1 MMAGKQGANTMPNRE
16 HERTKPESAK
26 QETVTHSAEEE
37 ALMRAFRRGDDRQ
50 QDLILRF
57 AQQLTC

>member
-1 MMAGKQGANTMPNRE
+1 MPKKE

-37 ALMRAFRRGDDRQ
+37 DLLRAFRRGDDRKQ
-50 QDLILRF
+50 NLILRF

>member
-1 MMAGKQGANTMPNRE
+1 MPKKE

-26 QETVTHSAEEE
+26 QENVAHSAEEE
-37 ALMRAFRRGDDRQ
+37 DLLRAFRRGDDRQ

>member
-1 MMAGKQGANTMPNRE
+1 MPNRE
-16 HERTKPESAK
+16 YERTKPESAK

-37 ALMRAFRRGDDRQ
+37 DLLRAFRRGDKRK
-50 QDLILRF
+50 QDIILRF

>member
-1 MMAGKQGANTMPNRE
+1 MPKRE
-16 HERTKPESAK
+16 HVTAKPESAK

-37 ALMRAFRRGDDRQ
+37 ALLQAFRRGDKRK
-50 QDLILRF
+50 QDIILRF